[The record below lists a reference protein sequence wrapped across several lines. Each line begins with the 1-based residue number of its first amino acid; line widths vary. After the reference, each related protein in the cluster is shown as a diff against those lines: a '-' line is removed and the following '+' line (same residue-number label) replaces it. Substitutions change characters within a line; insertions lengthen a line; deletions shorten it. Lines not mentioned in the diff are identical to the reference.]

1 MSQQRPTDNIYDAIR
16 KKLREEMNINSDE
29 ILTKRLD
36 LDEYRRLQ
44 GVIEGL
50 AVAER
55 FVLDLAE
62 AFGEDEDNLG

>member
-62 AFGEDEDNLG
+62 ASGEDEDNLG